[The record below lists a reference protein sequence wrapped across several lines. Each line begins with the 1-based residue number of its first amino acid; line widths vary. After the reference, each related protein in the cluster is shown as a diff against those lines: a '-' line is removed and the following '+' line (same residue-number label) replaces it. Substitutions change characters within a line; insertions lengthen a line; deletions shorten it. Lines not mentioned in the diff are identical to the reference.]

1 MLFDL
6 RGGHRRRAVKL
17 IYVGLAL
24 LIGGGL
30 ILFGVGAGTG
40 GGGLLNAATENGG
53 SGGTSFSG
61 QIKKYEKQ
69 TKRQPGNVGAWEQLT
84 KAQLHEA
91 GGEAYVNAQT
101 GAPTAKGRDLFSRA
115 ARSWESYVALNP
127 PKPSLELAKLMLQ
140 VYGVEGL
147 NQPASEVQVLQLIVA
162 AEPKNASYYA
172 ALAEYAYK
180 AKNARVGDLATSKAV
195 ALAPAAERARVKR
208 ELESAKK
215 GPGSQILT
223 TTTNGTVYTGKANG
237 ASGFVGTAVKTTAQ
251 PTLSTGTTSSG
262 TTPTGKTK

>member
-6 RGGHRRRAVKL
+6 RGGHRRRAVKA

-40 GGGLLNAATENGG
+40 GGGLLNAATENEG
-53 SGGTSFSG
+53 SSSSSFSG

-69 TKRQPGNVGAWEQLT
+69 TKKQPNNIAAWEQLT

-101 GAPTAKGRDLFSRA
+101 GALTAKGKELFYQAS
-115 ARSWESYVALNP
+115 RSWERYLALNP
-127 PKPSLELAKLMLQ
+127 PKPSLELAKLMLR
-140 VYGVEGL
+140 VYGAEGL
-147 NQPASEVQVLQLIVA
+147 NQPSSAVQVLQLVVA
-162 AEPKNASYYA
+162 AEPNNASYYA

-180 AKNARVGDLATSKAV
+180 AKNTSVGDLAMERAV
-195 ALAPAAERARVKR
+195 ALAPASDRARVKS
-208 ELESAKK
+208 ELESVKK
-215 GPGSQILT
+215 SPEGQAFT
-223 TTTNGTVYTGKANG
+223 TTTNGTTYTGKANG
-237 ASGFVGTAVKTTAQ
+237 EGGFVGTAVKTTTPQ
-251 PTLSTGTTSSG
+251 PKTSTGKS
-262 TTPTGKTK
+262 K